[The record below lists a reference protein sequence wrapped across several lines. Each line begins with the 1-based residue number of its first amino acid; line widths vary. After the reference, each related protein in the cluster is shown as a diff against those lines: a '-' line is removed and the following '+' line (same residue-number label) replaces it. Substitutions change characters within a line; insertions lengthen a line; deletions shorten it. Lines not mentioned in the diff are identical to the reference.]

1 MVSLEADAVDAKPLK
16 KELAEKTALIGQ
28 LRHDIVQ
35 LQSHLSEAMRY
46 MKQGSSE
53 DSVDRYVRLSR
64 VE

>member
-1 MVSLEADAVDAKPLK
+1 MSELEANAMDAKPLR

-53 DSVDRYVRLSR
+53 DTVDRYA
-64 VE
+64 